1 MASDLLPVGTRRSR
15 RKQSVPFNWTFDHAA
30 QILRAPSGLA
40 ITVREIAQM
49 LADRRD
55 CRYDFAG
62 DWTGWKM
69 RGDKL
74 IPPHSG
80 KNGPRLTPQ
89 NAKLFLAWVN
99 DPKDAY
105 GPRRPPVG
113 RPHLTIVRTS
123 NR

>member
-1 MASDLLPVGTRRSR
+1 
-15 RKQSVPFNWTFDHAA
+15 VPYNWTFDPGA
-30 QILRAPSGLA
+30 QILRAPSGLT
-40 ITVREIAQM
+40 ITVREISQM

-69 RGDKL
+69 RGNKL

-80 KNGPRLTPQ
+80 KNSPKLTPQ

-99 DPKDAY
+99 APAHEY
-105 GPRRPPVG
+105 GPRKPPAG
-113 RPHLTIVRTS
+113 RPLLKLVYTNSR
-123 NR
+123 